1 VAKRFETDVTERM
14 KLLILYCE
22 EDDFELIRA
31 ASGALAHLTLHENN
45 CRRIMTIKQWY
56 DTFRRL
62 CMDANVEL
70 QSRGVY
76 IIANMMESCEEA
88 AQRICYGDLMEI
100 LMAITK
106 LDDDPV
112 RVNVIKFAERALEA
126 AREWGVIKPVDGGS
140 SSAVPAPGSSPEN

>member
-1 VAKRFETDVTERM
+1 ME
-14 KLLILYCE
+14 
-22 EDDFELIRA
+22 
-31 ASGALAHLTLHENN
+31 
-45 CRRIMTIKQWY
+45 
-56 DTFRRL
+56 
-62 CMDANVEL
+62 ANVEL

-112 RVNVIKFAERALEA
+112 RVSVVKFAERALEA
-126 AREWGVIKPVDGGS
+126 AREWGVIKPVDAGS
-140 SSAVPAPGSSPEN
+140 AQPAPGSSPEN